1 MDNKTEVWLRHPE
14 IDKLEVSTFGNVR
27 VLDRM
32 VSNEKQKYLIKG
44 RILGQYD
51 NGHGYLQVN
60 ISIDGKKTTKYVH
73 RLVAQTF
80 IDNPDSL
87 PQINHKDGNTRNNDV
102 ENLEWCTP
110 KYNCQ
115 YREKYGVSRT
125 EAAGTPVFA
134 INLST
139 LEVLHFRAQREASR
153 SLGIKQS
160 NISTVINSKQ
170 KYAHGYWFVND
181 DDKAV
186 DLTNQKLQYIDKTRL
201 TAADEASASFVRQVL
216 AD

>member
-1 MDNKTEVWLRHPE
+1 MDNETEVWKSHPD
-14 IDKLEVSTFGNVR
+14 IPGIEVSTFGRVR
-27 VLDRM
+27 TLDR
-32 VSNEKQKYLIKG
+32 VTSSEKMTRFQKG
-44 RILGQYD
+44 RILKQYSVA
-51 NGHGYLQVN
+51 GGYLQV
-60 ISIDGKKTTKYVH
+60 SIKADEKWAMKLVH

-80 IDNPDSL
+80 IDNPESL
-87 PQINHKDGNTRNNDV
+87 PQINHKDCNTRNNNV

-134 INLST
+134 INLSM
-139 LEVLHFRAQREASR
+139 LEVSRFETQHQASQA
-153 SLGIKQS
+153 LGVSQG
-160 NISTVINSKQ
+160 NISSVIKGRH
-170 KYAHGYWFVND
+170 KYTHGFWFVND

-201 TAADEASASFVRQVL
+201 IAGDSASVDFVSQVI
-216 AD
+216 A

>member
-1 MDNKTEVWLRHPE
+1 MKGKTEIWRKHPE

-32 VSNEKQKYLIKG
+32 VSNEKQQYLIKG

-51 NGHGYLQVN
+51 NGNGYLQIN
-60 ISIDGKKTTKYVH
+60 ISIDGKKSTKKVH
-73 RLVAQTF
+73 RLVAETF
-80 IDNPDSL
+80 IPNPDNL
-87 PQINHKDGNTRNNDV
+87 PQVNHKDCNTRNNDV

-115 YREKYGVSRT
+115 YREKYGVSRA

-153 SLGIKQS
+153 SLGFKQS
-160 NISTVINSKQ
+160 YISAVINSKQ
-170 KYAHGYWFVND
+170 KYTHGYWFTNA

-186 DLTNQKLQYIDKTRL
+186 DLTKQKLCEIGKAKL
-201 TAADEASASFVRQVL
+201 TAADSASADFVSRVI
-216 AD
+216 AE

>member
-1 MDNKTEVWLRHPE
+1 MESKMEIWKKHPD
-14 IDKLEVSTFGNVR
+14 IPGIEVSTFGNVR

-44 RILGQYD
+44 RILKSGD
-51 NGHGYLQVN
+51 NGHGYLQIN
-60 ISIDGKKTTKYVH
+60 ISIDGKKTRKYVH

-80 IDNPDSL
+80 IPNPDNL
-87 PQINHKDGNTRNNDV
+87 PQINHKDGNTRNNDI
-102 ENLEWCTP
+102 ENLEWCTA

-125 EAAGTPVFA
+125 EAVGTPVFA

-139 LEVLHFRAQREASR
+139 LEVLHFSAQREAER
-153 SLGIKQS
+153 ELGVKQS
-160 NISTVINSKQ
+160 YISAVINSKQ

-201 TAADEASASFVRQVL
+201 TATDEASADFVSQVI
-216 AD
+216 AE

>member
-170 KYAHGYWFVND
+170 KYAHGYWLVNA

-186 DLTNQKLQYIDKTRL
+186 DLTKQKLREIGKTRL
-201 TAADEASASFVRQVL
+201 TAADSASADFVSKIISE
-216 AD
+216 

>member
-1 MDNKTEVWLRHPE
+1 MKGKIEIWRKHPE

-44 RILGQYD
+44 RILGQFD
-51 NGHGYLQVN
+51 NGNGYLQIN

-87 PQINHKDGNTRNNDV
+87 PQINHKDCDTKNNDV

-125 EAAGTPVFA
+125 EVAGTPVFA
-134 INLST
+134 INLAT
-139 LEVLHFRAQREASR
+139 LKVSHFRAQREASR
-153 SLGIKQS
+153 LLGLDQPYISAVIKGRY
-160 NISTVINSKQ
+160 
-170 KYAHGYWFVND
+170 KYTHGYWFTNA

-186 DLTNQKLQYIDKTRL
+186 DLTKQKLREIDKTRL
-201 TAADEASASFVRQVL
+201 TAADEASADFVSKIISE
-216 AD
+216 

>member
-1 MDNKTEVWLRHPE
+1 MENKTEIWKAHPE
-14 IDKLEVSTFGNVR
+14 IDKLEVSTLGSVR

-44 RILGQYD
+44 RTLGQYD
-51 NGHGYLQVN
+51 NGNGYLQINV
-60 ISIDGKKTTKYVH
+60 SIDGKKSTKYVH

-80 IDNPDSL
+80 IANPDNL
-87 PQINHKDGNTRNNDV
+87 PQVNHKDCNTRNNSV

-134 INLST
+134 ISLST
-139 LEVLHFRAQREASR
+139 LKVSHFRAQREASR
-153 SLGIKQS
+153 SLGFNQASISAVIKGRY
-160 NISTVINSKQ
+160 
-170 KYAHGYWFVND
+170 KYTHDYWFVNA

-186 DLTNQKLQYIDKTRL
+186 DLINQKLQYIDKTRL
-201 TAADEASASFVRQVL
+201 IAGDSASTEFISRVI
-216 AD
+216 AE